1 MTSFTLK
8 QQRVKVVAVH
18 TPITSTPV
26 AQRMFAH
33 PEARQRVVPEDG
45 TLSVFDLRDGRA
57 CADWPD
63 RGSFAPGGMRMS

>member
-1 MTSFTLK
+1 MTSFTMK
-8 QQRVKVVAVH
+8 QQRVNVVAVH

-33 PEARQRVVPEDG
+33 PEARQRVVLEDG
-45 TLSVFDLRDGRA
+45 TLSVFEFRDGRA

-63 RGSFAPGGMRMS
+63 RGSFVAGGMPMS